1 MPFWALTDPCSFENT
16 KEPTDMQLLKKRFDR
31 MNQQERRFSF
41 ITLAVVL
48 LVVCVFV
55 VTILSLTAQ
64 AQEKKREIASLNA
77 TLAAQQAENQRVQD
91 LIDQGDESEYIER
104 IAREKYGYARPEERV
119 YIDSDQS

>member
-1 MPFWALTDPCSFENT
+1 MTFQMQTDPCSFENT
-16 KEPTDMQLLKKRFDR
+16 KEKTDMQLLKKRFDR

>member
-1 MPFWALTDPCSFENT
+1 
-16 KEPTDMQLLKKRFDR
+16 MQLLKKRFDR